1 MMLDI
6 RNLSIRYGAH
16 LALDNATLNTRK
28 GETLAILG
36 ANGAGKSSLLKAI
49 AGIVPAAPGSSV
61 KLDGEELLGLQP
73 HEIVERG
80 VIAVPEGRGVFG
92 AMSVEE
98 NLLLGANPKRAR
110 QGELTRK
117 SEVYDLFPRLAE
129 RRAQLVQTMSGG
141 EQQMVAMGRALMSR
155 PDLLLLDEPSLGL
168 APIVIGQM
176 FKTLKRI
183 KDAGL
188 SILMVEQ
195 NVSASLKLADRG
207 YLVEAGR
214 IVGTGTASE
223 LKSNDA
229 VQRAFLGG
237 PAAPALS

>member
-6 RNLSIRYGAH
+6 KNLCISYGAH
-16 LALDNATLNTRK
+16 LALDNASLDARK
-28 GETLAILG
+28 GETVAILG

-49 AGIVPAAPGSSV
+49 AGIVQAAPGSSI
-61 KLDGEELLGLQP
+61 KLDGEELVGLRP
-73 HEIVERG
+73 YEIVELG

-110 QGELTRK
+110 QGEATRK
-117 SEVYDLFPRLAE
+117 AEVYDLFPRLAE
-129 RRAQLVQTMSGG
+129 RRTQLVQTMSGG
-141 EQQMVAMGRALMSR
+141 EQQMVAIGRALMSR

-176 FKTLKRI
+176 FDTLKSI
-183 KDAGL
+183 KAVGL
-188 SILMVEQ
+188 SIVIVEQ

-214 IVGTGTASE
+214 IVGSGTADE

-237 PAAPALS
+237 SAVPALS